1 MQEMTLEKEQME
13 RDIENRLKELQ
24 MKLNDEIEQ
33 KNCFQKAAKENEHI
47 VKLLEEENEVFQQQL
62 EDFEN
67 ERAKMKVKLEEYKL
81 KITEQED
88 EIDDAAQFK
97 VKAEELIAG
106 LEDNLTKAEIEKES
120 IENDLQK

>member
-1 MQEMTLEKEQME
+1 MTLEKEQME
-13 RDIENRLKELQ
+13 RDIENRLQELQ

-81 KITEQED
+81 KIKEQED
-88 EIDDAAQFK
+88 EIDDAVQFK
-97 VKAEELIAG
+97 VKAEELITG
-106 LEDNLTKAEIEKES
+106 LEDNLAKAEIEKES